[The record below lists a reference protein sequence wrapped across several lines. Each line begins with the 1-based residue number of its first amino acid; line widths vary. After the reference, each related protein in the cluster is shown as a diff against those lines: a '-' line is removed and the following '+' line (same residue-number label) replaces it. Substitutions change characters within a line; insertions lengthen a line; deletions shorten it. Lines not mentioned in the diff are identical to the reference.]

1 MSNSSFRL
9 QEETARVEQHL
20 LSSSNFTS
28 AIITAYTSSGPSRST
43 FENMLEPLQ
52 KLVRLSPPIA
62 ASLAVPEIF
71 SRTEQKLNHKDAV
84 TRLNLL
90 RILRTICDAKEEGC
104 WLIRAFGCYE
114 RITWLMEQDPAVL
127 VRQMAEE
134 LVHACDEVEVNGV
147 GAAPGGKR
155 SLSRASNHGMNLR
168 RPPSSAGRR
177 DGSGSSSGST
187 LASAGLGLTPPTPTS
202 LKSNNFLVPPMST
215 PGSCRDRVGRSQ
227 SSNSMWDLMEDP
239 NTTPQSARSSKAPVL
254 ARSSTS
260 FAALASPTATPRPS
274 TARPASRGDGAS
286 SSLLHMHANS
296 RSGLPERSRLPKAR
310 AQNAAGRLGEAISK
324 RRQSNFNLENDT
336 PGHHGSN
343 LPPGSPLPRLQIVRR
358 RRDTSGGELASN
370 GGARRGST
378 AD

>member
-1 MSNSSFRL
+1 MFRL
-9 QEETARVEQHL
+9 QEETARVEQYL
-20 LSSSNFTS
+20 LSSSTFTS
-28 AIITAYTSSGPSRST
+28 AIIGAYTSSGPSRST

-71 SRTEQKLNHKDAV
+71 TRTEQKLGHKDAV

-104 WLIRAFGCYE
+104 WLIRQFGCYE

-134 LVHACDEVEVNGV
+134 LVVACDEAEINGV
-147 GAAPGGKR
+147 GSAVNGKR
-155 SLSRASNHGMNLR
+155 SLSRASNIGMNLR
-168 RPPSSAGRR
+168 RPASSSGRR

-202 LKSNNFLVPPMST
+202 LKGNNFLVPPMST
-215 PGSCRDRVGRSQ
+215 PGSGRDRITRTQ
-227 SSNSMWDLMEDP
+227 SSSSMWDLVEDP
-239 NTTPQSARSSKAPVL
+239 NTTPQSAGRSSKPPVL

-260 FAALASPTATPRPS
+260 FAALASPTAAPRPS
-274 TARPASRGDGAS
+274 TARPASRDAT
-286 SSLLHMHANS
+286 SSLLHLQANS
-296 RSGLPERSRLPKAR
+296 RSGAPERSRLPKAR
-310 AQNAAGRLGEAISK
+310 VQGASSRLGEAITK
-324 RRQSNFNLENDT
+324 RRQSNFDLENDT
-336 PGHHGSN
+336 PGNANS
-343 LPPGSPLPRLQIVRR
+343 LPAGTPPLPRLQIVRR
-358 RRDTSGGELASN
+358 RRDTSGGEMSSAN
-370 GGARRGST
+370 GVRRGST

>member
-1 MSNSSFRL
+1 
-9 QEETARVEQHL
+9 
-20 LSSSNFTS
+20 
-28 AIITAYTSSGPSRST
+28 
-43 FENMLEPLQ
+43 MLEPLQ

-134 LVHACDEVEVNGV
+134 LVQACDEVEVNGL
-147 GAAPGGKR
+147 GSASSGKR
-155 SLSRASNHGMNLR
+155 SLSRASNIGLNLR
-168 RPPSSAGRR
+168 RPASSSGRR

-202 LKSNNFLVPPMST
+202 LKGNNFLVPPGMAT
-215 PGSCRDRVGRSQ
+215 PGSGRDRITRTQ
-227 SSNSMWDLMEDP
+227 SSSSMWDLIEDP
-239 NTTPQSARSSKAPVL
+239 NTTPQSAGRSSKPPVL
-254 ARSSTS
+254 ARSTTS
-260 FAALASPTATPRPS
+260 FAALASPTTTPRPS
-274 TARPASRGDGAS
+274 TARPASRDAS
-286 SSLLHMHANS
+286 SSLLHLQASS
-296 RSGLPERSRLPKAR
+296 RTGAPERSRLPKAR
-310 AQNAAGRLGEAISK
+310 AQNAAGRLGEAITK

-336 PGHHGSN
+336 PGNGNS
-343 LPPGSPLPRLQIVRR
+343 LPAGTPPLPRLQIVRR
-358 RRDTSGGELASN
+358 RRDTSGGELSSAA
-370 GGARRGST
+370 GVRRGST